1 MEYGPITYLPP
12 VQVQVLEKRSQVP
25 LNSNEGIY
33 VKDTRSGAVRAV
45 IGKPYMLKAHEI
57 ATEIEI
63 SKEFEN
69 LIQKENN
76 VTKLDKT

>member
-1 MEYGPITYLPP
+1 M
-12 VQVQVLEKRSQVP
+12 
-25 LNSNEGIY
+25 
-33 VKDTRSGAVRAV
+33 KDTRSGAVRAV

-57 ATEIEI
+57 TTEIEI

-76 VTKLDKT
+76 VSKIDKT